1 MSSFTK
7 QYTDEEMNEALGA
20 LLSEGESLETAVYC
34 VFKATGF
41 FASYYRQMITGYI
54 GITDKERIVS
64 CKYGVVQDS
73 SAVYNMDDITS
84 VKIQSVILGQSLVTL
99 IFNSD
104 KKQTLKFQ
112 VAPKV
117 VGQKLPDQERNA
129 EKLIEI
135 LENKKKML
143 E

>member
-7 QYTDEEMNEALGA
+7 QYTDEEMNAALGA

-41 FASYYRQMITGYI
+41 FASYRQMITGYI
-54 GITDKERIVS
+54 GITDKERIIS

-73 SAVYNMDDITS
+73 SAVYNMEDITG
-84 VKIQSVILGQSLVTL
+84 VKIQSVILGQSLVT
-99 IFNSD
+99 IVFNSD

-117 VGQKLPDQERNA
+117 AGQKLPNQERNA

>member
-7 QYTDEEMNEALGA
+7 QYTDEEMNAALGA

-41 FASYYRQMITGYI
+41 FSSYRQMITGYI

-73 SAVYNMDDITS
+73 SAVYNMDDITG
-84 VKIQSVILGQSLVTL
+84 VKIQSVILGQSLVT
-99 IFNSD
+99 IVFNSD

-117 VGQKLPDQERNA
+117 AGQKLPNQERNA

-135 LENKKKML
+135 LENKKKIL